1 MSIKIRSAKESDAPF
16 LAKMILQSS
25 RAGKKAGMFDIAFDM
40 KDDKKTIKKLEQLTK
55 TEAKNY
61 CHYKN
66 FLVAEMDGKTVGTL
80 CNYEPRIATK
90 EQFLLALEEVGCT
103 DKAAERLEV
112 FYSCQFDINNRTL
125 MFDFMEE
132 AEGFIDVGILKALMQ
147 KSLLTAR
154 LKGYRIAQTV
164 IEIGSLESELFYK
177 KLNFHVV
184 EQKEC
189 ELYQEAFGRLGLM
202 LLATEF

>member
-1 MSIKIRSAKESDAPF
+1 MSIKIRSANEEDSSF

-25 RAGKKAGMFDIAFDM
+25 RAGKQTGMFDIAFGSN
-40 KDDKKTIKKLEQLTK
+40 DDENIQEKLEKLTK

-66 FLVAEMDGKTVGTL
+66 FLVAEMDGKLVGTL

-112 FYSCQFDINNRTL
+112 FYSCQFDLNKRTL

-132 AEGFIDVGILKALMQ
+132 EEGFIDVGVLKALMQ

-154 LKGYRIAQTV
+154 LKGYRIAQTI

-189 ELYQEAFGRLGLM
+189 ELYQETFGRLGLM